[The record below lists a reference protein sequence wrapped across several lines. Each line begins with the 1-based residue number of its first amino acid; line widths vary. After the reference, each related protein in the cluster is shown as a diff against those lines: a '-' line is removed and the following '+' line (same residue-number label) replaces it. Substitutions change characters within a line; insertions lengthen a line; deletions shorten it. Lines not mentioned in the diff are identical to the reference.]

1 MLKNRKVEL
10 STIIGKNSVIKGD
23 LNIRGGIKV
32 DGVIEGTLT
41 ADGFIVIGVSGKAK
55 ATLKAKECLISGE
68 LEGDVT
74 VSEEL
79 ELDKTAKVTGSIIAK
94 SLTVHSGAVIS
105 GHCHTG
111 ENKPV
116 LHAKSKGDEKKED
129 TSSKVADVKW

>member
-10 STIIGKNSVIKGD
+10 STIIGKHSTIKGD
-23 LNIRGGIKV
+23 LSIKGSIRV
-32 DGVIEGTLT
+32 DGTIEGTLT
-41 ADGFIVIGVSGKAK
+41 TDGFIAIGVSGKAK

-79 ELDKTAKVTGSIIAK
+79 ELDKTAKITGNIIAK

-116 LHAKSKGDEKKED
+116 LQSKTNK
-129 TSSKVADVKW
+129 TADGQW